1 MSERKLKLLLFK
13 LRILAVV
20 LPVLLLTLSLLS
32 FTASRHMAGDLWQQL
47 GCSQSQGNEGI
58 KRSFMQGYLYYY
70 SGRNVKNL
78 AAGDRLAV
86 AKDLLAYSKSYINS
100 DAFKTAYA
108 QERKSACP
116 AVPDTSTRSKEEI
129 RKTEIAKL
137 QKSVDDME
145 GSMKSMN
152 AEMQKALKES
162 VDIIRQSICDYS
174 KPDNEMIEAM
184 YQNELQSKKED
195 WNRYQKDIAKWR
207 EEYPDNP
214 QMLIRKRLQAFID
227 LSATVDFNA
236 ALKESGGKKRFVNPA
251 YEAKSTEWKQIF
263 RAGKEIT
270 EMAREFA
277 KKWIK
282 ESEE

>member
-1 MSERKLKLLLFK
+1 MSEKKLKLLLFK

-32 FTASRHMAGDLWQQL
+32 FTASRQLAGDLWQQL

-78 AAGDRLAV
+78 ATGDRLAV
-86 AKDLLAYSKSYINS
+86 AKDLMAYCKSYVNS
-100 DAFKTAYA
+100 AAFKTAYA
-108 QERKSACP
+108 QERKAACP
-116 AVPDTSTRSKEEI
+116 TVPDTSTASKEEI
-129 RKTEIAKL
+129 RKDEIAKL
-137 QKSVDDME
+137 QKSVDGME
-145 GSMKSMN
+145 ASMKNMD

-162 VDIIRQSICDYS
+162 LEVIKQSIADYK

-184 YQNELQSKKED
+184 YQNELQSKKND
-195 WNRYQKDIAKWR
+195 WTSYEKNLSRWK
-207 EEYPDNP
+207 EEYPENP
-214 QMLIRKRLQAFID
+214 QVLIRKRLQAFLD

-236 ALKESGGKKRFVNPA
+236 ELKESGGKKRFVNPT

-263 RAGKEIT
+263 RSGKEIT
-270 EMAREFA
+270 EMAREFV
-277 KKWIK
+277 KQWIS
-282 ESEE
+282 ESE